1 MRRHLPSALAVV
13 VGLLAAQP
21 LAAHDHPT
29 TTYRSAPVAFGAGTA
44 ETWITLDV
52 HGAPAEIG
60 AAISEEAVAEFDMHD
75 AHHDIAL
82 SVPLPPQAG
91 ATGFEHVL
99 LNWNH
104 QGHTPKGVFDVPHL
118 DVHFYLTD
126 NAARE
131 AIEPDDPAYLE
142 KAAREPAPDL
152 MPGDFVPPPE
162 LEPIPAMGVHWSDG
176 TDPVF
181 AGTPF
186 TQVLIYGAWDGAVTF
201 IEPMVT
207 TGVLASKE
215 TIAAEVKQPE
225 RVAEAG
231 FYPAR
236 YRIRYD
242 AERGMHVV
250 VLEDLAWRTPN

>member
-1 MRRHLPSALAVV
+1 MPKHLASAFAVA
-13 VGLLAAQP
+13 VGLIAAQP
-21 LAAHDHPT
+21 LFAHDGHP
-29 TTYRSAPVAFGAGTA
+29 TTYRSAPAAFGAGTA
-44 ETWITLDV
+44 ETWITLDG
-52 HGAPAEIG
+52 HGGPAEIG
-60 AAISEEAVAEFDMHD
+60 AGISEAALAEFD

-82 SVPLPPQAG
+82 SVPLPPEAG

-104 QGHTPKGVFDVPHL
+104 QGHMPEGVFDVPHV

-126 NAARE
+126 DAARE
-131 AIEPDDPAYLE
+131 AIDPGDPGYLE

-162 LEPIPAMGVHWSDG
+162 LEPIPAMGVHWSDS

-201 IEPMVT
+201 VEPMVT
-207 TGVLASKE
+207 TEVLASKATVE
-215 TIAAEVKQPE
+215 AEVKQPE

-231 FYPAR
+231 FYPSR
-236 YRIRYD
+236 YRIGYD